1 VIVTIHQPDFLPWF
15 GLFRKIAHAD
25 LWIVLDH
32 VKNNPRDAAFWGRR
46 VRVLVNGSPQWL
58 SITLKRPAMPGVVGI
73 PICEME
79 VNFDDPTM
87 LDRAWTTIRMA
98 YAKAPY
104 FKHHSDLIE
113 SYFRNS
119 EPLLAKRNLQFICEV
134 MRLLQIHTPLL
145 LSSTLSLNSKGSELL
160 IDLIETVKADIY
172 LHGTGASTYQ
182 QDHLF
187 EAANITLR
195 ANHFAHPVYPQLRS
209 KTFSPGLSIIDMLFN
224 APIEDIRRWVL
235 E

>member
-58 SITLKRPAMPGVVGI
+58 SITLKRPATPGMLGI
-73 PICEME
+73 PIREME
-79 VNFDDPTM
+79 LNFDDPSM
-87 LDRAWTTIRMA
+87 LERAWTTIRMA
-98 YAKAPY
+98 YARAPY

-113 SYFRNS
+113 SYFRNP

-134 MRLLQIHTPLL
+134 MGLLQIRTPLL
-145 LSSTLSLNSKGSELL
+145 LSSTLGLNSKGSELL
-160 IDLIETVKADIY
+160 IDLIKTVNADIY
-172 LHGTGASTYQ
+172 LHGMGASTYQ
-182 QDHLF
+182 QDQLF
-187 EAANITLR
+187 LAANITLR
-195 ANHFAHPVYPQLRS
+195 ANDFAHPVYSQLRS
-209 KTFSPGLSIIDMLFN
+209 EEFVPGLSIIDMLFN

-235 E
+235 D